1 MPSIVR
7 IMPNPPA
14 NRLVAALAYDGLCTF
29 EFGVAV
35 EVFGLDRPEMGPGWY
50 RFLVAAER
58 PGPLAAAGGITLS
71 APAGLDALAEAGT
84 IVIPGWR
91 GIEAPVPEALC
102 DALRA
107 AHARGARLLSFCSGI
122 AVLAAA
128 GLLDGRRCTTHWRHA
143 ASVTRRFPA
152 LHLDPAVLYVDE
164 GAVLTAAGTA
174 AALDLC
180 LHLVRRDF
188 GPEAANIVARRLVVP
203 PQREGGQA
211 QFIPRPVPDR
221 PGTRLAPLMDAVRAH
236 LAQDWPLDRM
246 AAEAAMSLRALH
258 RRFQAATGMSPG
270 AWLLAERLA
279 HAQALLE
286 ATALPVE
293 AMATEAGFGS
303 AAALRLQFRARLGT
317 TPTAWRARF
326 GTRRR
331 KDEFDVNRSS
341 QPKGSTDAGFAQR

>member
-1 MPSIVR
+1 MPT
-7 IMPNPPA
+7 PPA
-14 NRLVAALAYDGLCTF
+14 NRLVVALAYDGLCTF

-71 APAGLDALAEAGT
+71 AAAGLEALAEAGT

-102 DALRA
+102 VALKA
-107 AHARGARLLSFCSGI
+107 AHARGARVISFCSGA

-128 GLLDGRRCTTHWRHA
+128 GLLEGRRCTTHWRHA
-143 ASVTRRFPA
+143 AALRRRHPG
-152 LHLDPAVLYVDE
+152 LSLDPAVLYVDE
-164 GAVLTAAGTA
+164 GQVLTAAGTA

-180 LHLVRRDF
+180 LHLIQRDF
-188 GPEAANIVARRLVVP
+188 GPEAANMVARRLVVP

-211 QFIPRPVPDR
+211 QFIPRAVPPR
-221 PGTRLAPLMDAVRAH
+221 PGTRLGPLLDAVRAR
-236 LAQDWPLDRM
+236 LAEDWPLERM
-246 AAEAAMSLRALH
+246 AAEAAISLRALH
-258 RRFQAATGMSPG
+258 RRFREATGLAPG

-279 HAQALLE
+279 RAQELLE

-293 AMATEAGFGS
+293 RVAAEAGFGT
-303 AAALRLQFRARLGT
+303 AATLRLHFRARYGT
-317 TPTAWRARF
+317 SPTAWRGRF
-326 GTRRR
+326 GGER
-331 KDEFDVNRSS
+331 EG
-341 QPKGSTDAGFAQR
+341 PCSTLSPRERVAAPAAG

>member
-1 MPSIVR
+1 MPPIVR
-7 IMPNPPA
+7 IMPVPPA

-58 PGPLAAAGGITLS
+58 PGPLGAAGGITV
-71 APAGLDALAEAGT
+71 AATAGLDALAEAGT

-91 GIEAPVPEALC
+91 GIEAPVPDALC
-102 DALRA
+102 TALRA
-107 AHARGARLLSFCSGI
+107 AHARGARILSFCSGL

-128 GLLDGRRCTTHWRHA
+128 GLLEGRRCTTHWRHA
-143 ASVTRRFPA
+143 EAVRRRFPA
-152 LHLDPAVLYVDE
+152 LKLDPAVLYVDE
-164 GAVLTAAGTA
+164 GQVLTAAGTA

-188 GPEAANIVARRLVVP
+188 GPEAANTVARRLVVP

-211 QFIPRPVPDR
+211 QFIPRAVPDR
-221 PGTRLAPLMDAVRAH
+221 PGTRLAPLLDAVRARI
-236 LAQDWPLDRM
+236 AEEWPLERM

-258 RRFQAATGMSPG
+258 RRVQAATGMAPG

-279 HAQALLE
+279 RAQELLE

-293 AMATEAGFGS
+293 AVAAEAGFGTP
-303 AAALRLQFRARLGT
+303 ATLRLHFRRRYGT
-317 TPTAWRARF
+317 SPTAWRARF
-326 GTRRR
+326 SARR
-331 KDEFDVNRSS
+331 S
-341 QPKGSTDAGFAQR
+341 AG